1 MRQLHGHMIST
12 WPLAA
17 TGRLIAALS
26 LLTTLVIL
34 SACNSGSL
42 TEGLQSAAGPQ
53 PSQSV
58 GNEPGNV
65 SGGTATLD
73 GAATNPAGQAGQ
85 QTAALPAG
93 NSVTFLP
100 VSNAPQTAVT
110 NLARSIRS
118 EAQKQGV
125 PVVASVQQ
133 GAAYQVKGYFS
144 ALEDG
149 SGTLLVYVW
158 DILDRNNKRVYRING
173 QEQAGGRSS
182 DPWAAVTPQMLDRVA
197 QSTMAQLKSWLSTR

>member
-1 MRQLHGHMIST
+1 MRQAHDITFSNWFSPVAGRAMAVLLLIMA
-12 WPLAA
+12 LA
-17 TGRLIAALS
+17 
-26 LLTTLVIL
+26 VL

-42 TEGLQSAAGPQ
+42 TEGLESAATPQ

-58 GNEPGNV
+58 GNQPGNV

-73 GAATNPAGQAGQ
+73 GAATDPAGQ

-93 NSVTFLP
+93 RSVTFLP

-110 NLARSIRS
+110 NLARSIRN
-118 EAQKQGV
+118 EAQRQGV
-125 PVVASVQQ
+125 PVVGSVQQ

-158 DILDRNNKRVYRING
+158 DILDRSNKRVYRING

-182 DPWAAVTPQMLDRVA
+182 DPWSAVTPQMLDRVA
-197 QSTMAQLKSWLSTR
+197 QTTMAQLKSWLSTR

>member
-1 MRQLHGHMIST
+1 MRQIHDLTLSSRLFQAVARVFTALGLIIA
-12 WPLAA
+12 LAA
-17 TGRLIAALS
+17 
-26 LLTTLVIL
+26 L

-42 TEGLQSAAGPQ
+42 TEGLESAASPQ

-58 GNEPGNV
+58 GTQPNTV

-73 GAATNPAGQAGQ
+73 GTTTGPLGEANQ
-85 QTAALPAG
+85 QTAALPTG
-93 NSVTFLP
+93 SSVTFLP

-110 NLARSIRS
+110 NLARSIRD
-118 EAQKQGV
+118 EAQRQGV
-125 PVVASVQQ
+125 PVVGSLQH

>member
-1 MRQLHGHMIST
+1 MRQAHDITFST
-12 WPLAA
+12 WFSPVAGRAISILVMIMALA
-17 TGRLIAALS
+17 
-26 LLTTLVIL
+26 VL

-42 TEGLQSAAGPQ
+42 TEGLQSAATPQ

-58 GNEPGNV
+58 GTQPGDV

-73 GAATNPAGQAGQ
+73 GAATDPAGQ

-93 NSVTFLP
+93 RSVTFLP

-110 NLARSIRS
+110 NLARSIRN
-118 EAQKQGV
+118 EAQRQGV
-125 PVVASVQQ
+125 PVVGSVQQ

-158 DILDRNNKRVYRING
+158 DILDRSNKRVYRING

-182 DPWAAVTPQMLDRVA
+182 DPWSAVTPQMLDRVA
-197 QSTMAQLKSWLSTR
+197 QTTMAQLKSWLSTR

>member
-26 LLTTLVIL
+26 LLTMLVIL

-58 GNEPGNV
+58 GNQPGNV